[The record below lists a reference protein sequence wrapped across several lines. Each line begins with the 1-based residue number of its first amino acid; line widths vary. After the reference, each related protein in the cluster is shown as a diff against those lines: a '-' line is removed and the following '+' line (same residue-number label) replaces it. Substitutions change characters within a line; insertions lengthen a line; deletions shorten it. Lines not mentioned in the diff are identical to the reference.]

1 MRELLH
7 PKNLGRE
14 RYIDVV
20 KGVCILLVVLF
31 HYQWSETIKKYF
43 LFAFWFDMAVPV
55 FMIVSGYVYSRMFE
69 RRGICRLSDAFELV
83 FLLKRALRFI
93 VPFTMYYAVH
103 LIVICVLDP
112 GGVGVLSAV
121 AGYFE
126 GGFGPGSFYF
136 PVMLQFLI
144 LFPFVYFLVR
154 KYGQSGFAA
163 CILIT
168 AALEMLKTLA
178 GMDAETYRLLAFR
191 YIAVIACGSLIAQK
205 GFRPSPFFCLAAA
218 VIGFAYTW
226 LTGYAGIVLWSL
238 EYWTSTSYA
247 ASFPV
252 MALMMYAIPSV
263 RLGCRPLEVL
273 GKASFD
279 IMLAQM
285 LVYYS
290 FAEGIYAAVSEPLLQ
305 IMICA
310 LLGVAGGL
318 ALYAA
323 EFRITRRLVRCLR

>member
-1 MRELLH
+1 MNANTIRSAE
-7 PKNLGRE
+7 KAEICESCCIRKIWGE

-31 HYQWSETIKKYF
+31 HY
-43 LFAFWFDMAVPV
+43 
-55 FMIVSGYVYSRMFE
+55 
-69 RRGICRLSDAFELV
+69 
-83 FLLKRALRFI
+83 
-93 VPFTMYYAVH
+93 H
-103 LIVICVLDP
+103 
-112 GGVGVLSAV
+112 
-121 AGYFE
+121 
-126 GGFGPGSFYF
+126 
-136 PVMLQFLI
+136 
-144 LFPFVYFLVR
+144 
-154 KYGQSGFAA
+154 
-163 CILIT
+163 
-168 AALEMLKTLA
+168 
-178 GMDAETYRLLAFR
+178 
-191 YIAVIACGSLIAQK
+191 VIACGSLIAQK
-205 GFRPSPFFCLAAA
+205 GFRPSPFLCLAAA

-263 RLGCRPLEVL
+263 RLRCRPLEVL

-279 IMLAQM
+279 VMLAQM

-290 FAEGIYAAVSEPLLQ
+290 FAESIYAAVSEPFLQ
-305 IMICA
+305 ILICA